1 MGQIFLNYKLFLG
14 SSWQLFGFLME
25 HTFRMPEI
33 PEISIED
40 QLRIANFLV
49 TGLQQQITR
58 YEHAFIQYDQRMKL
72 LLEIKEIQKESIAF
86 LESMLERAEGVFRP
100 QIEKQKEINAKLRK
114 ELEDVKALL
123 HRKNL

>member
-1 MGQIFLNYKLFLG
+1 
-14 SSWQLFGFLME
+14 
-25 HTFRMPEI
+25 
-33 PEISIED
+33 
-40 QLRIANFLV
+40 
-49 TGLQQQITR
+49 
-58 YEHAFIQYDQRMKL
+58 MKL

>member
-1 MGQIFLNYKLFLG
+1 
-14 SSWQLFGFLME
+14 ME